1 MQLSCRPYAIR
12 FHLAK
17 MAEHASLCITWKPPQ
32 DEGPV
37 YILGQLDGRVD
48 DAFQFWHD
56 RLSSGFCAGGPPV
69 SEYVVQVKS
78 VDKTQQVRRPQL
90 QTLTPVLLAVGLWTS
105 KAQVQEISIAS
116 SPAWIS
122 GLFGN
127 SCYRHLLARRPDLLK
142 QKVGDWSHQTLVLAV
157 G

>member
-1 MQLSCRPYAIR
+1 MPRSPSLGSLRKMKALSIFLANLMEEWMMR
-12 FHLAK
+12 FNSG
-17 MAEHASLCITWKPPQ
+17 MIGFC
-32 DEGPV
+32 
-37 YILGQLDGRVD
+37 
-48 DAFQFWHD
+48 

-127 SCYRHLLARRPDLLK
+127 SCYRHLLARRPDPVEGEGWRLVPSNSGVGRWLK
-142 QKVGDWSHQTLVLAV
+142 IWLRQACRILYV
-157 G
+157 